1 MASDGRDPDA
11 IELALGGPATVPGLV
26 AHALPSVFGG
36 PWGWGSGQVRSAAAR
51 RPPLPLCRLP
61 LHLHVVNSF
70 WTHTAAR
77 GRRHARLGVC
87 CAPLFQPPPWAVC
100 GWRLITRAST
110 SSISFF
116 LVGERK
122 GHADVCFGRQMHMTW
137 WLSGLGK
144 TISRLVAPAAY
155 SLLDGKKKTEWGL
168 EVGAC
173 RFVRVCV

>member
-1 MASDGRDPDA
+1 VFRGHQTSAAVHPAPGAGWPPHQAGIRRVPVRTIDLDHRVGGGCAVAVAGASDGRDPDA

-77 GRRHARLGVC
+77 EEDVTLGSVFAAHLSSC
-87 CAPLFQPPPWAVC
+87 PP
-100 GWRLITRAST
+100 
-110 SSISFF
+110 
-116 LVGERK
+116 VG
-122 GHADVCFGRQMHMTW
+122 C
-137 WLSGLGK
+137 
-144 TISRLVAPAAY
+144 
-155 SLLDGKKKTEWGL
+155 
-168 EVGAC
+168 
-173 RFVRVCV
+173 VCVWLAADHES